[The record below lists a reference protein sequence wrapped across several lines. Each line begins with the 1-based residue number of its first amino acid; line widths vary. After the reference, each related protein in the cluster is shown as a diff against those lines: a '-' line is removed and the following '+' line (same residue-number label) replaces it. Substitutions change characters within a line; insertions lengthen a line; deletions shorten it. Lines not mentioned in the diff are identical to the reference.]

1 MSQKNELYQTYVKNK
16 LIPYSSN
23 HELLNIHLIDLKI
36 LAMLYDLAMVANDAK
51 VFSFWDKSPVESEA
65 LRENYLNGLKTLIAL
80 GYEIKVDRLKNFQEI
95 PEETALSDLFF
106 RLYQDI
112 FKIKQ
117 NYSFA
122 DYENTFDDY
131 LALGFT
137 LGFDL
142 ETITAALNGQ

>member
-16 LIPYSSN
+16 LIPSSSN
-23 HELLNIHLIDLKI
+23 RELLNIHLIDLKI
-36 LAMLYDLAMVANDAK
+36 LAMASDLAMVANEAK
-51 VFSFWDKSPVESEA
+51 VFSFWDKSPIESEA
-65 LRENYLNGLKTLIAL
+65 LKENYLNGLKTLIAL
-80 GYEIKVDRLKNFQEI
+80 GYEIKVDRLKSFQEI
-95 PEETALSDLFF
+95 PEETVLSDLFF

-117 NYSFA
+117 NYSFK

-131 LALGFT
+131 LALGFM